1 MKRHLN
7 DIPEHQ
13 KAIVTASTEPTV
25 DRPDTA
31 PEPDQSH
38 GLFRRVLGNASI
50 LLGGK
55 AATAVL
61 GLATTAFAARALGLR
76 EFGVLTLVYAFTNAV
91 SDIVEFQS
99 WQAVLHYGTRPL
111 QEGRLG
117 LFQRVL
123 SFSLLLD
130 GIGAAAGLCV
140 GIAGALLFGEKL
152 GWPGSITPIVL
163 LYTTSVV
170 WMASATATGVLRLVD
185 RFDLIAIQDNAQ
197 AVVRLLGAGIA
208 FFTGGGL
215 IAFLIVWYIASML
228 SFVCRLYFAWRELHR
243 RGYLEDFRW
252 NARGITHE
260 LPGIWR
266 FCLTTNFNGTLQ
278 LAFTHIGTLSSGW
291 FLGPSAAALYR
302 IARQVATAI
311 VKPTRLV
318 MPALYPEL
326 ARLWVAGNT
335 NALYRLVMQVALSG
349 GALATALL
357 IVAAFGGRW
366 ALRVVLG
373 EDFVGAAPVMTWLVG
388 SAAIGIWALPLE
400 PFLIS
405 TGRATAAFVTRAV
418 VTVVYLPC
426 LFFGLDWFGL
436 LGAGYATVG
445 AMALLFFIQLGVVL
459 RTFRVS
465 RREAATDMPHGY

>member
-1 MKRHLN
+1 M
-7 DIPEHQ
+7 
-13 KAIVTASTEPTV
+13 
-25 DRPDTA
+25 
-31 PEPDQSH
+31 PEPDRSH

-61 GLATTAFAARALGLR
+61 GLAATAFAARALGLR
-76 EFGVLTLVYAFTNAV
+76 EFGVLTLIYAFTNAV
-91 SDIVEFQS
+91 SDLVEFQS

-123 SFSLLLD
+123 SFSLMLD
-130 GIGAAAGLCV
+130 GIGAVAGLCV
-140 GIAGALLFGEKL
+140 GIAGVLLFGQQL
-152 GWPGSITPIVL
+152 GWPDSITPAAL

-185 RFDLIAIQDNAQ
+185 RFDLIAIQDNTQ
-197 AVVRLLGAGIA
+197 AVVRLIGAAIA
-208 FFTGGGL
+208 FFAGGGL
-215 IAFLIVWYIASML
+215 IAFLVVWYIASML
-228 SFVCRLYFAWRELHR
+228 SFVCRVYFAWRELHR
-243 RGYLEDFRW
+243 HGYLRNFRW
-252 NARGITHE
+252 SARGLAE
-260 LPGIWR
+260 DLPGIWR

-326 ARLWVAGNT
+326 ARLWAVGNT

-349 GALATALL
+349 GVLATALL
-357 IVAAFGGRW
+357 VVAALGGRW

-373 EDFVGAAPVMTWLVG
+373 DDFVGAAPVMTWLVG

-405 TGRATAAFVTRAV
+405 TGRATAAFVTRAA
-418 VTVVYLPC
+418 VTILYLPC
-426 LFFGLDWFGL
+426 LFFGLERFGL
-436 LGAGYATVG
+436 LGAGYATVA
-445 AMALLFFIQLGVVL
+445 AMGLLFLAQLAVVL
-459 RTFRVS
+459 QIFRLS
-465 RREAATDMPHGY
+465 RREFASHIPPGY

>member
-1 MKRHLN
+1 MAVSWRKRLKHHLN
-7 DIPEHQ
+7 DVRGHQ
-13 KAIVTASTEPTV
+13 KAIVTSSTEPTL
-25 DRPDTA
+25 DG
-31 PEPDQSH
+31 PEAGHPR

-55 AATAVL
+55 AATALL
-61 GLATTAFAARALGLR
+61 GLATTALAARALGLR
-76 EFGVLTLVYAFTNAV
+76 EFGILTLVYAFTSAV

-111 QEGRLG
+111 QEGRLN

-140 GIAGALLFGEKL
+140 GFVGVVSFGQQL
-152 GWPGSITPIVL
+152 GWPGSLTPIVL

-170 WMASATATGVLRLVD
+170 WMASATATGALRLVD

-197 AVVRLLGAGIA
+197 AAVRLIGAAIA
-208 FFTGGGL
+208 FFAGGGL
-215 IAFLIVWYIASML
+215 IAFLIVWYVASML
-228 SFVCRLYFAWRELHR
+228 SFACRVYFAWRELHH
-243 RGYLEDFRW
+243 RGYLEGFRW

-302 IARQVATAI
+302 IARQVATAV

-326 ARLWVAGNT
+326 ARLWAVGNT
-335 NALYRLVMQVALSG
+335 KALYRLVMQVALSG
-349 GALATALL
+349 GALATLL
-357 IVAAFGGRW
+357 LLVVAFGGRW
-366 ALRVVLG
+366 ALRVALG
-373 EDFVGAAPVMTWLVG
+373 DDFAGAAPVMTWLVG

-405 TGRATAAFVTRAV
+405 TGRATIAFATRAFVTV
-418 VTVVYLPC
+418 LYLPA
-426 LFFGLDWFGL
+426 LFLGLKHFGL
-436 LGAGYATVG
+436 LGAGYATVA
-445 AMALLFFIQLGVVL
+445 AMTLLLLVQLAVVL
-459 RTFRVS
+459 RIFRAS
-465 RREAATDMPHGY
+465 RREQP

>member
-1 MKRHLN
+1 LN
-7 DIPEHQ
+7 DIPGRQ
-13 KAIVTASTEPTV
+13 KAIVTATPEPAT
-25 DRPDTA
+25 DRPDKA
-31 PEPDQSH
+31 SELHRSQ

-61 GLATTAFAARALGLR
+61 GLATTAFAARALGLHD
-76 EFGVLTLVYAFTNAV
+76 FGILTLIYAFTNAV
-91 SDIVEFQS
+91 SDLVEFQS
-99 WQAVLHYGTRPL
+99 WQVILHYGTRPL
-111 QEGRLG
+111 QEGRLS

-123 SFSLLLD
+123 SFSLMLD
-130 GIGAAAGLCV
+130 GIGAVAGLCV
-140 GIAGALLFGEKL
+140 GIAGVLLFGQQL
-152 GWPGSITPIVL
+152 GWSSGITPVVL

-197 AVVRLLGAGIA
+197 AAVRLIGAAIA
-208 FFTGGGL
+208 FFAGGGL
-215 IAFLIVWYIASML
+215 IAFLVVWYVASML
-228 SFVCRLYFAWRELHR
+228 SFVCRVYFAWRELYRH
-243 RGYLEDFRW
+243 GYLQDFQW
-252 NARGITHE
+252 NARVLTQG

-302 IARQVATAI
+302 VARQVATAI

-326 ARLWVAGNT
+326 ARLWAIGNT
-335 NALYRLVMQVALSG
+335 KALYRLVMQVALSG
-349 GALATALL
+349 GALATGLL
-357 IVAAFGGRW
+357 IVAAFGGSW
-366 ALRVVLG
+366 ALRTALG
-373 EDFVGAAPVMTWLVG
+373 DAFAGAAPVMTWLVG

-405 TGRATAAFVTRAV
+405 TGRATAAFVTRAA
-418 VTVVYLPC
+418 VTVLYLPC
-426 LFFGLDWFGL
+426 LFFGLEWYGL
-436 LGAGYATVG
+436 LGAGYATVA
-445 AMALLFFIQLGVVL
+445 AMGLLFLVQFAVVL
-459 RTFRVS
+459 QIFRTS
-465 RREAATDMPHGY
+465 RREPPSRIPQGY